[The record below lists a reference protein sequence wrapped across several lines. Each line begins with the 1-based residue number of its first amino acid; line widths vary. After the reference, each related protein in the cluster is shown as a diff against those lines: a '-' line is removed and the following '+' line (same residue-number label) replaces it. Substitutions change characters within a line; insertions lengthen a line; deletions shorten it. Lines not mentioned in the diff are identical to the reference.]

1 MYAYDE
7 VEVDADAYDEAY
19 DEANANE
26 INSAKRDEFIYTR
39 VFNNQQVHTQ
49 VPIDFSI
56 GTLAEWGTTCKH
68 FNDGDRVLQFAT
80 IYIVYNVLVC
90 NNIHPFVEVNQ
101 LIASFNA
108 HVIHDR
114 KIR

>member
-1 MYAYDE
+1 MYADDKVE
-7 VEVDADAYDEAY
+7 VEVDDKVDAD
-19 DEANANE
+19 ANANE